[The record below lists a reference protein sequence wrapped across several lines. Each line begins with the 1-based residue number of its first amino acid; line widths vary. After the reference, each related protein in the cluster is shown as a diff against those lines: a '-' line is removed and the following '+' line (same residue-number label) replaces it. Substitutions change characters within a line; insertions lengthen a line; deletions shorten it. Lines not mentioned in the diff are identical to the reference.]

1 MKNRKFK
8 SVGILML
15 LSAFCSG
22 TALAHSPQGV
32 DDVSVV
38 AQTSKCSGIVLDA
51 SGLPII
57 GASVL
62 VKGTTNGTVTNVD
75 GKFNISNVKKG
86 SMLQISYIG
95 YKTKE
100 VKYNGTSLKIILEE
114 DSKVLG
120 EVVVT
125 ALGLSKQARSV
136 GYATT
141 KVSTQ
146 EIERAS
152 ALSPVTALQGKV
164 AGVQINTGGASG
176 LTSSSAITIRG
187 AKSIDKNNSPIFVI
201 DGMII
206 QEPITGNL
214 NGTDWGSQLKDLN
227 PADYESV
234 TVLKGAAATAL
245 YGSRGANGAI
255 VIVSKGGKYGKQ
267 GLGVELNQTLEWTD
281 IYKSPVSLQNE
292 YGAGHPLNGTQG
304 GFNADGTLTKT
315 TMSFGPKMDGQM
327 INQYLPNGEP
337 TPFVPHKNNW
347 KDFYDTGMNSTTNV
361 ALTGGGEKSS
371 FRVSY
376 GYSDNK
382 GVFIRNSFKR
392 HNFSFKGLTDLNK
405 IFSIELGLKYGFS
418 KAMNGANQGGWNW
431 GNNVGMLTAYYL
443 PRNYDVAAHMAQYR
457 NPEDHSLVPVN
468 FAGGLS
474 SYFHTRDTEVNQR
487 NEQSML
493 ADFTLRAKIA
503 PWLTSSLKANYN
515 RYEVNTLLK

>member
-1 MKNRKFK
+1 
-8 SVGILML
+8 ML

-292 YGAGHPLNGTQG
+292 
-304 GFNADGTLTKT
+304 
-315 TMSFGPKMDGQM
+315 
-327 INQYLPNGEP
+327 
-337 TPFVPHKNNW
+337 
-347 KDFYDTGMNSTTNV
+347 
-361 ALTGGGEKSS
+361 
-371 FRVSY
+371 
-376 GYSDNK
+376 
-382 GVFIRNSFKR
+382 
-392 HNFSFKGLTDLNK
+392 
-405 IFSIELGLKYGFS
+405 
-418 KAMNGANQGGWNW
+418 
-431 GNNVGMLTAYYL
+431 
-443 PRNYDVAAHMAQYR
+443 
-457 NPEDHSLVPVN
+457 
-468 FAGGLS
+468 
-474 SYFHTRDTEVNQR
+474 
-487 NEQSML
+487 
-493 ADFTLRAKIA
+493 
-503 PWLTSSLKANYN
+503 
-515 RYEVNTLLK
+515 